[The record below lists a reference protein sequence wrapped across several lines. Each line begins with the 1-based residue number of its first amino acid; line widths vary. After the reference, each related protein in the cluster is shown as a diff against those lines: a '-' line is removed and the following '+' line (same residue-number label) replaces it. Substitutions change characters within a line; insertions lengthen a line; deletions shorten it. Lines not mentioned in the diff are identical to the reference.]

1 MTPRRTA
8 PSRRYPN
15 RAPAPTPT
23 PYPFYPLPLP
33 PSLPLSPTPTPTPY
47 QLREIEVLCQQ
58 HEKELPPFLSEVM
71 TILYKTDEADEFVA
85 PAEVG
90 EEVLA

>member
-1 MTPRRTA
+1 MTLPLTLSWSWFSA
-8 PSRRYPN
+8 CSPPN
-15 RAPAPTPT
+15 PTPT
-23 PYPFYPLPLP
+23 PKPA
-33 PSLPLSPTPTPTPY
+33 PTPTPTPY

-71 TILYKTDEADEFVA
+71 TILDKTDEADEFVA

>member
-1 MTPRRTA
+1 MPRLGLDNLPLTLSWSWFSACSPPNPNSTPT
-8 PSRRYPN
+8 
-15 RAPAPTPT
+15 PAPTPT
-23 PYPFYPLPLP
+23 P
-33 PSLPLSPTPTPTPY
+33 TPN

>member
-1 MTPRRTA
+1 MSWSWFSACSP
-8 PSRRYPN
+8 
-15 RAPAPTPT
+15 PTPT
-23 PYPFYPLPLP
+23 STPN
-33 PSLPLSPTPTPTPY
+33 PTPNPNPKPNPN

-71 TILYKTDEADEFVA
+71 AILYKTDEADEFVA

>member
-1 MTPRRTA
+1 M
-8 PSRRYPN
+8 
-15 RAPAPTPT
+15 
-23 PYPFYPLPLP
+23 PYPYPYPY
-33 PSLPLSPTPTPTPY
+33 PTPTPTPY

>member
-1 MTPRRTA
+1 MPRLG
-8 PSRRYPN
+8 SRYPTVPLTLSWSWFS
-15 RAPAPTPT
+15 ACSPPTPT
-23 PYPFYPLPLP
+23 
-33 PSLPLSPTPTPTPY
+33 PTPTPTPY
-47 QLREIEVLCQQ
+47 STPNPNPNQLREIEVLCQQ

-71 TILYKTDEADEFVA
+71 AILYKTDEADEFVA

>member
-1 MTPRRTA
+1 MPRLGLD
-8 PSRRYPN
+8 N
-15 RAPAPTPT
+15 
-23 PYPFYPLPLP
+23 LPLTLSWSWFSACSP
-33 PSLPLSPTPTPTPY
+33 PNPNPNPTPTPTPN